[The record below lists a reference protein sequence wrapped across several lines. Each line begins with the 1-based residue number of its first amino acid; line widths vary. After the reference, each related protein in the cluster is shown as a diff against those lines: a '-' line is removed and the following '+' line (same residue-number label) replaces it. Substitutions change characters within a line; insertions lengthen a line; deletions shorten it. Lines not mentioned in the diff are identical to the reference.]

1 MYNEFWC
8 VSGVRG
14 SSILAD
20 SAGLVIELSL
30 FSSGGWVCCCL
41 LVFGFC
47 CCFLRITVLNKFSI
61 LIAASCVAVSSLSP
75 ESFSIK
81 FCAYH
86 LSDQLFLSRAQATI
100 ALVSMPLTALAFWWV
115 NYSCS
120 FPFSFLL
127 VLLMNCGNVTV

>member
-41 LVFGFC
+41 LVLGFC

-75 ESFSIK
+75 ES
-81 FCAYH
+81 
-86 LSDQLFLSRAQATI
+86 
-100 ALVSMPLTALAFWWV
+100 
-115 NYSCS
+115 
-120 FPFSFLL
+120 L
-127 VLLMNCGNVTV
+127 VLNSVLITCLTNCSYPERRPQLLLSACL